1 MSVLWTARRA
11 NQLILKEINTEY
23 SFLRTDAEAEASILW
38 LPDAKSRFIGKDSN
52 AGNNWGQEKKRATED
67 ELVGWHH

>member
-38 LPDAKSRFIGKDSN
+38 PPDAKSRFIGKDSN